1 MGTYVGL
8 DVSLKTTSVCILGDD
23 GSPVFEGKVA
33 TEPAA
38 LARLIRKCP
47 CGDFAS
53 HMNRLPVAGIS
64 A

>member
-1 MGTYVGL
+1 
-8 DVSLKTTSVCILGDD
+8 VSLKTISVCILRDD

-38 LARLIRKCP
+38 LTLTHYP
-47 CGDFAS
+47 T
-53 HMNRLPVAGIS
+53 PVPNLTRRTWAPMFRAANQPPIE